1 MRTLITLC
9 AITCLSAGTAFAQ
22 DAATIAEECDAAWQD
37 LIAIDGGETVS
48 PVETMDVLGRFARNA
63 DTSGDGQVDKAEFN
77 TACLHA
83 FEDGSV
89 TGSASGN

>member
-9 AITCLSAGTAFAQ
+9 AFTCLSATTALTQ

-48 PVETMDVLGRFARNA
+48 PAETMDVLGRFARNA
-63 DTSGDGQVDKAEFN
+63 DTSGDGQVDKAEFK
-77 TACLHA
+77 TACLRA
-83 FEDGSV
+83 FDDGSV